1 MEFWLIVL
9 RAALAFIIVNVGMV
23 LVAFLVYFERKVAA
37 HMQARQGPNRAGP
50 LGLLQSFAD
59 LLKMLV
65 KENTVPSKADKLVFF
80 LGPVVATFAALG
92 ALSVIPWGPGRN
104 QPGHIDLFGQQIG
117 WPIAEV
123 NVGILLIL
131 AMSSL
136 GVYGLIMGGWA
147 SNSKYSLLG
156 GLRSSS
162 QVISYEIT
170 LGISLVGVFIMSGT
184 LDLIGI
190 TSAQHPLFHNPTQ
203 PGIWFILLQP
213 VAFFI
218 FLTSAIAETNRT
230 PFDLPEAESELVGG
244 YHTEYS
250 GIRFGLYFLG
260 EYIGMLTV
268 SAITAVCFLGGFSSP
283 FAAWFDQPA
292 IGVAPA
298 IDLPFISGLLG
309 SGLHWLVLKIAVF
322 IFVYYW
328 LRWTLPR
335 FRYDQLMGLCWKVFL
350 PATLAN
356 ILIISVLKLL
366 IFPPGI
372 TVEEYAARWWGW
384 WIIAAI
390 QVVLGI
396 LALLGV
402 SRMAGV
408 SWFGKAERPV
418 LVDRQ
423 VILVRNV
430 HGGRGTIEGE
440 ARAIEVTRNA

>member
-1 MEFWLIVL
+1 
-9 RAALAFIIVNVGMV
+9 
-23 LVAFLVYFERKVAA
+23 
-37 HMQARQGPNRAGP
+37 
-50 LGLLQSFAD
+50 
-59 LLKMLV
+59 
-65 KENTVPSKADKLVFF
+65 
-80 LGPVVATFAALG
+80 
-92 ALSVIPWGPGRN
+92 
-104 QPGHIDLFGQQIG
+104 
-117 WPIAEV
+117 
-123 NVGILLIL
+123 
-131 AMSSL
+131 
-136 GVYGLIMGGWA
+136 
-147 SNSKYSLLG
+147 
-156 GLRSSS
+156 
-162 QVISYEIT
+162 
-170 LGISLVGVFIMSGT
+170 
-184 LDLIGI
+184 
-190 TSAQHPLFHNPTQ
+190 
-203 PGIWFILLQP
+203 
-213 VAFFI
+213 
-218 FLTSAIAETNRT
+218 
-230 PFDLPEAESELVGG
+230 VGG

-268 SAITAVCFLGGFSSP
+268 SAITSVCFLGGFTSP

-292 IGVAPA
+292 IGAAPV
-298 IDLPFISGLLG
+298 IDLPFISGALG

-350 PATLAN
+350 PATIAN

-372 TVEEYAARWWGW
+372 SLAEYADRWWGW
-384 WIIAAI
+384 WIIVAI

-396 LALLGV
+396 LTLLGV
-402 SRMAGV
+402 SRMAGL

-440 ARAIEVTRNA
+440 ATSIKP

>member
-1 MEFWLIVL
+1 MEFWAIVL
-9 RAALAFIIVNVGMV
+9 RAILAFIIVNVGMV

-50 LGLLQSFAD
+50 IGLLQSFAD

-65 KENTVPSKADKLVFF
+65 KENTVPKQADKIVFF
-80 LGPVVATFAALG
+80 LGPVIATIAAL
-92 ALSVIPWGPGRN
+92 ASLSVIPWGPGVG
-104 QPGHIDLFGQQIG
+104 QPGSFELFGNPIG

-123 NVGILLIL
+123 GVGMLLIL

-136 GVYGLIMGGWA
+136 GVYGLIMGGWG

-156 GLRSSS
+156 GLRSSA

-170 LGISLVGVFIMSGT
+170 LGISLIGVFIMSGT
-184 LDLIGI
+184 LNLVGI
-190 TSAQHPLFHNPTQ
+190 SSAQHPLYHSVTQ
-203 PGIWFILLQP
+203 PGLWFILLQP

-268 SAITAVCFLGGFSSP
+268 SAITSVAFLGGFTSP
-283 FAAWFDQPA
+283 FAVWFDQPA
-292 IGVAPA
+292 IGQAPFFD
-298 IDLPFISGLLG
+298 IPFISGLLG
-309 SGLHWLVLKIAVF
+309 SGFHWIFLKIAAF
-322 IFVYYW
+322 IFLYYW

-350 PATLAN
+350 PVTLAN
-356 ILIISVLKLL
+356 IVLTSVLKLVL
-366 IFPPGI
+366 FPPGDTI
-372 TVEEYAARWWGW
+372 EQTIQVHADRQWAW
-384 WIIAAI
+384 WIIVAV
-390 QVVLGI
+390 QLVLGAITI
-396 LALLGV
+396 LGF
-402 SRMAGV
+402 SRIAGR

-430 HGGRGTIEGE
+430 QGGRGTIEGE
-440 ARAIEVTRNA
+440 ARTIQ